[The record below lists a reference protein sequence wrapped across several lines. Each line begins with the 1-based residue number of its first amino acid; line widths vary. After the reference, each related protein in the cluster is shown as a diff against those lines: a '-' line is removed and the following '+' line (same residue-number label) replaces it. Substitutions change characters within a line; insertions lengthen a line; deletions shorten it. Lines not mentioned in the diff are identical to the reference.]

1 MPEISYIIAAVAVAG
16 AITWLL
22 RAAPFVMLAPLRES
36 ALLAYLGECMPV
48 GIMLILAVY
57 TVQDL
62 PLGQVSASAPVVIAL
77 TVTVALQLWRG
88 KMTWSIFAGTGVY
101 VALKSFGLF

>member
-1 MPEISYIIAAVAVAG
+1 MPEPAYIISAVAVAG
-16 AITWLL
+16 LITWIL
-22 RAAPFVMLAPLRES
+22 RAAPFVMLAPLRNS

-62 PLGQVSASAPVVIAL
+62 PLEQVSASAPVVIAL
-77 TVTVALQLWRG
+77 AVTVALQLWRG

-101 VALKSFGLF
+101 VALMSFGVF